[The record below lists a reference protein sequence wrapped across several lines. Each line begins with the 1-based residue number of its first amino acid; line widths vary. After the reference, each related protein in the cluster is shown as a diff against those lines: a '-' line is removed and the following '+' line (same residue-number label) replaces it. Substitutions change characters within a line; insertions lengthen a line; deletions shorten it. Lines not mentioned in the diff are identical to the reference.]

1 MRQRPY
7 LREQI
12 RRGKTTLRPSAD
24 GAELLLAQI
33 TSDNTATNLLLARI
47 GIALDRGT
55 ALALETRWISWVA
68 AMS

>member
-24 GAELLLAQI
+24 GAELLLA
-33 TSDNTATNLLLARI
+33 LI